1 MWQSI
6 KGQAITYH
14 LTHVTLPRYDLVK
27 TDFPDEDILCADI
40 LEAKDN
46 TWVTYFDGAL
56 NQNGKGVGMVL
67 LSPEWVT
74 IPKAFKIGF
83 PVTNNIMEYKALLAS
98 LNEAKTLGVK
108 KLRVLEDSK
117 MVISN

>member
-1 MWQSI
+1 M
-6 KGQAITYH
+6 
-14 LTHVTLPRYDLVK
+14 
-27 TDFPDEDILCADI
+27 
-40 LEAKDN
+40 
-46 TWVTYFDGAL
+46 
-56 NQNGKGVGMVL
+56 
-67 LSPEWVT
+67 T

-83 PVTNNIMEYKALLAS
+83 PATNNIMEYEALLAS